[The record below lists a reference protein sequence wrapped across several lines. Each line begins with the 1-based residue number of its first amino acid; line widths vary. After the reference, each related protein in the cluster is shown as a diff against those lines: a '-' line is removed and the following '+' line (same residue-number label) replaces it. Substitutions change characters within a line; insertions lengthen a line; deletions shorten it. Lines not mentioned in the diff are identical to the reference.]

1 MNKEVFLIFSMLG
14 ISYGIRLSRVRE
26 IATGLTQVTP
36 VPDCSEWVLGVINLR
51 GEITPVID
59 FRHKFSTISP
69 PYNNETIVIALKFG
83 DDRTMAITVDAIE
96 TIETIDPAQTQEPPP
111 IGNAIEPRYIEAL
124 VNIDGKMINLLNID
138 ELMNLR
144 EI

>member
-1 MNKEVFLIFSMLG
+1 MNKEMFLIFSMLG

-26 IATGLTQVTP
+26 IMTGLTQITP

-59 FRHKFSTISP
+59 FRRKFSAIEP
-69 PYNNETIVIALKFG
+69 PYNDETIVIALKFNG
-83 DDRTMAITVDAIE
+83 DRTMAITVDAIE
-96 TIETIDPAQTQEPPP
+96 TIETIDRDQMQEPPP
-111 IGNAIEPRYIEAL
+111 IGNAIEPRYLETLAGI
-124 VNIDGKMINLLNID
+124 NGKMINLLNID
-138 ELMNLR
+138 TLMDLR